1 VTAFGGISHRRTSTW
16 KRWVVRNVHIAL
28 QFAYPLFMA
37 RFLFLAWITVNV
49 LAQQTAK
56 VNGIDMYFDSHGAGE
71 PLVLLHGFNS
81 SGQVW
86 KPVLDE
92 FARHYRV
99 IVPDLRGHG
108 ASTNPSGEFTHRQ
121 SARDVYALLD
131 HLGVQHFK
139 AMGISTGGMT
149 LLHMATSQRERIEA
163 MVVIGATTY
172 FPAQARAI
180 MRKSTPESLTE
191 TQVARLRAIH
201 KHGDEQI
208 RMLRRQFY
216 GFNDSHDDMMFTPP
230 LLATIRARTLVIH
243 GDRDAFFPVSIPIQM
258 YESIPNSALWI
269 VANANHVPIFQE
281 YQPEFVRMAL
291 KFLSGP

>member
-1 VTAFGGISHRRTSTW
+1 MV
-16 KRWVVRNVHIAL
+16 
-28 QFAYPLFMA
+28 
-37 RFLFLAWITVNV
+37 RFLLLACLTANL

-56 VNGIDMYFDSHGAGE
+56 VNGIEMYYESHGTGE

-81 SGQVW
+81 SGHAW
-86 KPVLDE
+86 KPVLDQ
-92 FARHYRV
+92 FKQHYRV

-108 ASTNPSGEFTHRQ
+108 SSTNPSGEFTHRQ

-131 HLGVQHFK
+131 HLGVQRFK

-149 LLHMATSQRERIEA
+149 LLHMATSQRERIDA
-163 MVVIGATTY
+163 MVVIGATSY

-180 MRKSTPESLTE
+180 MKKSTPESLTE
-191 TQVARLRAIH
+191 TQLARFRTIH
-201 KHGDEQI
+201 KHGDDQI

-230 LLATIRARTLVIH
+230 LLATIGARTLVIH
-243 GDRDAFFPVSIPIQM
+243 GDRDAFFPVSIPVQM

-269 VANANHVPIFQE
+269 IPNGSHVPIFQE
-281 YQPEFVRMAL
+281 NQPEFVRITL
-291 KFLSGP
+291 KFLSGR